1 MTMLTQNLKE
11 GFDTARTFLQEAW
24 AEVRRVQWP
33 AQKEVRAAT
42 IVVVVLV
49 GAVAVFLF
57 LVDALLSWFL
67 QAFIGG

>member
-1 MTMLTQNLKE
+1 MAMFTQNLRE

>member
-1 MTMLTQNLKE
+1 MAMLAQNLKE

-42 IVVVVLV
+42 IVVIILV
-49 GAVAVFLF
+49 SAVAVFLF

-67 QAFIGG
+67 QAFIGR

>member
-1 MTMLTQNLKE
+1 MAMLAQNLKE

-33 AQKEVRAAT
+33 AQKEIRAAT
-42 IVVVVLV
+42 IVVIVLV

-57 LVDALLSWFL
+57 LVDTLLSWFL
-67 QAFIGG
+67 QAFIGR